1 MKKRML
7 STLAL
12 VGFMVFPLSGF
23 AEKIGFVNVTRL
35 FNEYAQVQGID
46 NMIEQRFSAPK
57 QEIEK
62 LVTDIKALEKEI
74 KTNELM
80 MTESK
85 LSASKARLQKMVG
98 EYREK
103 GMQLEKELQEVRNAE
118 MGKFRQVVFDVI
130 KQYAEEKNYDLIVNE
145 GVMYAK
151 DEINITEDILQRVN
165 KAAK

>member
-1 MKKRML
+1 
-7 STLAL
+7 
-12 VGFMVFPLSGF
+12 
-23 AEKIGFVNVTRL
+23 
-35 FNEYAQVQGID
+35 
-46 NMIEQRFSAPK
+46 MIEQRFNAPK
-57 QEIEK
+57 QDIEK
-62 LVTDIKALEKEI
+62 LVSDIKALEKEI

-130 KQYAEEKNYDLIVNE
+130 KKYAEEKNYDLIVNE
-145 GVMYAK
+145 GVMYAR
-151 DEINITEDILQRVN
+151 DEINITEDIMQLVN
-165 KAAK
+165 KATK